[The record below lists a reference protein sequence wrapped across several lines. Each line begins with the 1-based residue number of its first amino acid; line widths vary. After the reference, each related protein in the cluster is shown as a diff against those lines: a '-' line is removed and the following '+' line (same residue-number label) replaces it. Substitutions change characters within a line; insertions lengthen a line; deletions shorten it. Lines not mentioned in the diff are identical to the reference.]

1 MHSAM
6 AVYRMKGTG
15 TTDDQDYITWKKGR
29 REGKTLAV
37 IAEYRF
43 GACKITVH
51 DDKFLSPKEQEEAK
65 NRIAVKAVREVMKGN
80 SEGRQGHV

>member
-1 MHSAM
+1 M
-6 AVYRMKGTG
+6 
-15 TTDDQDYITWKKGR
+15 
-29 REGKTLAV
+29 AV

-65 NRIAVKAVREVMKGN
+65 NRIAVKAVSEVMKGN
-80 SEGRQGHV
+80 SEGRQRHV